1 MTLEGLSF
9 RVTRLFVA
17 LQQNYGACMPEEIGS
32 ERGRPIGGWYTVASA
47 WLVAI
52 VFVVLFA
59 GVEALAGRHG
69 VSPRETSLAGAVI
82 PRHDPGFAGPDEVA
96 ASDWQERARAE
107 AYSGW

>member
-1 MTLEGLSF
+1 MRERIEGARRFGIAERSF
-9 RVTRLFVA
+9 R
-17 LQQNYGACMPEEIGS
+17 
-32 ERGRPIGGWYTVASA
+32 GWRIVVSA

-59 GVEALAGRHG
+59 GVDALASRHAA
-69 VSPRETSLAGAVI
+69 SPRATSLAGVVI

-96 ASDWQERARAE
+96 ASEWEERARAE